1 MRHWSTVITSTLLSG
16 PAITTSELYAI
27 FILALGLNV
36 AKTITASIVGAR
48 IDYCNALLYGAGQS
62 VFAKLQRVQNNFA
75 HVVCNVGRRRVYTQ
89 LVCCVTST
97 SCQSVIV

>member
-48 IDYCNALLYGAGQS
+48 IDYCNALLYGVAQS
-62 VFAKLQRVQNNFA
+62 VFDKLKRVQPSSFA
-75 HVVCNVGRRRVYTQ
+75 TLGAARYTQ
-89 LVCCVTST
+89 LICCSHH
-97 SCQSVIV
+97 